1 MTDTPASADSR
12 VTGENARRILR
23 RDPHPHLFRPI
34 SFRSI
39 TVRNR
44 IMLSPMCQYSA
55 QEGMPNDWH
64 FMHLGARAAGGAG
77 IVCTEAVHV
86 APRGR
91 ITQHDLG
98 LWNDAQRDGLARIAG
113 FVAAQGAV
121 PAIQLGHAGRKASVG
136 RPWEGT
142 RPVPPSEGGWSTVAP
157 SAQPYADGWPTPEAL
172 DQPGIQA
179 ELDALAQATRRA
191 REAGFQIVELHA
203 AHGYLIHQFYSPLSN
218 TRGDGYGGGFDNRI
232 RFLIESLD
240 AMRSEWPDDLPL
252 FVRLSVTDWVDGG
265 WTIEDS
271 VKLCQILKARGDVD
285 LIDCTSGGNDPRQQI
300 PIHPGYQVPFARRI
314 RAETGLATGA
324 VGLIN
329 APDLAESI
337 VANGDADLVLLG
349 RGLLADPHWPLK
361 AAAAL
366 KAQNVAW
373 PVQYERSNIF

>member
-1 MTDTPASADSR
+1 MTETSASTDSR

-23 RDPHPHLFRPI
+23 RDPNPHLFRPI
-34 SFRSI
+34 SFRSV
-39 TVRNR
+39 TARNR

-55 QEGMPNDWH
+55 QDGMPNDWH
-64 FMHLGARAAGGAG
+64 FTHLGAPAAGGAG

-91 ITQHDLG
+91 ITAHDLG
-98 LWNDAQRDGLARIAG
+98 LWNDAQRDALAWIAG
-113 FVAAQGAV
+113 FIASQEAV

-136 RPWEGT
+136 RPWDGT
-142 RPVPPSEGGWSTVAP
+142 GPVSLAEGGWTTVGP
-157 SAQPYADGWPTPEAL
+157 SALAYSVGWQIPTVLDAAD
-172 DQPGIQA
+172 IQA
-179 ELDALAQATRRA
+179 EFVSLAQATRRA
-191 REAGFQIVELHA
+191 REAGFKIIELHA
-203 AHGYLIHQFYSPLSN
+203 AHGYLIHQFYSPVSN
-218 TRGDGYGGGFDNRI
+218 DRTDSYGGDFDNRI
-232 RFLIESLD
+232 RFLLESLD

-252 FVRLSVTDWVDGG
+252 FVRLSVSDWVEEG
-265 WTIEDS
+265 WTVEDS
-271 VKLCQILKARGDVD
+271 VRLCQILKARGEVD
-285 LIDCTSGGNDPRQQI
+285 LVDCSSGGNDPRQQI

-329 APDLAESI
+329 APELAESI

-361 AAAAL
+361 AANGL
-366 KAQNVAW
+366 KAQNVVW